1 MISAGSAFAASD
13 AAADVSDADI
23 VAIADVS
30 TSNEENND
38 LNNELT
44 ENNAILKAA
53 DDLNETTLIV
63 ENDTA
68 YQIPKVL
75 EGEAYYHIALFSND
89 SAVVGRTIFVDFDGD
104 ISNVTTSI
112 YGDAIYKI
120 PKVDQPGKYPIKV
133 DFAGDDVYAPSTATA
148 QVELLEVVTEIKPL
162 INITEYPRI
171 AVKENLGYFPFVF
184 IAAVGENETELL
196 GDKLLFVTFDDEYTV
211 ECITDEFGIGAFLI
225 PNNTRAGQ
233 HFINITYESGDGYTG
248 SSFATEIEIY
258 NLETQIIAFKNMSY
272 SRPAVIEGNA
282 LYPILLTTN
291 KTTIPIPLANAT
303 VKVRFNNG
311 DVEEFTTN
319 SLGYINYTIPASAFE
334 GNYSMEIIYDGEDGY
349 EYSEL
354 FANIEVYFI
363 ETQIIA
369 FKNHSYPRPVVVHGD
384 AWYPILLATN
394 TSITI
399 NGTEYNIPIP
409 IANKTISI
417 EFEDYSVELTTNSF
431 GYVNITLP
439 ADTPAG
445 NHTMKIVY
453 DGEDGYTFTAFETT
467 VEVYDVPTKIIALG
481 NASYPRPLV
490 VAGYGYYP
498 IMLVSETN
506 ISLGNETITVPFP
519 LANKK
524 VSVDFLGIVEEF
536 TTDEFGLINLTIA
549 TDVTPGNYT
558 GTFSY
563 DGEADGYIGTDLT
576 VTIEVYDVP
585 TKIYA
590 LDNVAYPA
598 PLVAAGYGLYPIA
611 LTTDTYV
618 NISGKEYLIPIPLG
632 NKTVSVTVDG
642 ETDEFETD
650 EFGIIMLVIDP
661 EVGEG
666 NYTVEISFVPGE
678 DDEGYIG
685 SDFTGNI
692 EIYDIPTEIHALENM
707 SYPRPLVIEGYGYYP
722 IVLTTDILV
731 PIAMNF
737 TLNITDNW
745 TIPVDI
751 NTTIPVHY
759 PLANKTVTVDFDGAV
774 YEFITNDFG
783 LINYIID
790 PEVAPGNYTVTISYA
805 GSDGFAPA
813 DFTTNVEVY
822 DMPTMITAIDGL
834 AYPRALVINDLAFF
848 PLALTTDTYTV
859 INGTEYIIPIPLANK
874 TVLIG
879 LDDGELAEFTTDELG
894 VIIYTLPFEA
904 YTGDHT
910 VVMVYEGDEGY
921 VPSSLNV
928 TVEIFD
934 VDTQIF
940 ALDNMS
946 YPAPLVAAGLAYY
959 PIGLTTDIPIP
970 VVVNYTLNITE
981 NCSIPIVINTTIPV
995 DIPIANKT
1003 VHIFFNGEEEEFTT
1017 NDLGIINYFI
1027 PVDTVAGNYTV
1038 EMIFAG
1044 TDGYRDSKLVTNVE
1058 VYDIPTLITAIDG
1071 LAYPRALVIN
1081 DLAFFPLALT
1091 TDTYTV
1097 INGTEY
1103 IIPIP
1108 LANKTVLIGLDD
1120 GELAEFTT
1128 DELGVIIYT
1137 LPFEAYT
1144 GDHTVVM
1151 VYEGDEGYVPSSLNV
1166 TVEIFDV
1173 DTQIFALDNMSYP
1186 APLVAAGLAY
1196 YPIGLTTDIPIPV
1209 VVNYTLN
1216 ITENC
1221 SIPIVINT
1229 TIPVDIPI
1237 ANKTVHIFFNG
1248 EEEEFTTNDL
1258 GIINYFIPVD
1268 TVAGNYTVEMIF
1280 AGTDGYRDSKLVTN
1294 VEVYDIP
1301 TVITSLGNL
1310 SYPTPVVLE
1319 GLGYYPILLT
1329 TNISFTING
1338 TVIPIPLPL
1347 ANKTL
1352 TVDFNGVS
1360 EELMTNEY
1368 GIAYYVIPTTTTAGN
1383 YTIDIAFAGEEGI
1396 YAPTSLTTDVEIY
1409 DIESVFIAPDN
1420 ITFEAAD
1427 VTSGFAKIPIFLA
1440 TNTTVPIPLINKTV
1454 LVNFNDQFEVYTT
1467 SWLGMVVYTVPEN
1480 TPAGNFT
1487 LSIAFLGQDG
1497 YAASQD
1503 VVQVE
1508 IIGINTEIV
1517 AEPTITVKVKDL
1529 NNTAFNLT
1537 LIDENGNVLANQTI
1551 TIEFNGIVGDYV
1563 TDENGAIS
1571 YALSEVPTAGNYTIV
1586 MNYAGAGNY
1595 TASEAVSTVV
1605 AVKEPLKPSRI
1616 FLRNALYFV
1625 TQNKIVNVTLWDA
1638 DSNPI
1643 VGKKVSIT
1651 MYNST
1656 WSGITDETG
1665 TAHIRVGIGFGVHD
1679 AVVHFDGD
1687 DEYSASNRSGYVRVI
1702 KETPSVMVRGADA
1715 RFKVTDPVKT
1725 VKVYLWDRTSK
1736 PLPVG
1741 SKIVLKI
1748 NGQTYVGFTDSEGI
1762 ARMNIDINKVG
1773 TFNAE
1778 VKYGGNTA
1786 YNAVTRIVKF
1796 VIQ

>member
-921 VPSSLNV
+921 VPSSLNA

-940 ALDNMS
+940 ALDNVS
-946 YPAPLVAAGLAYY
+946 YPAPLVA
-959 PIGLTTDIPIP
+959 
-970 VVVNYTLNITE
+970 E
-981 NCSIPIVINTTIPV
+981 
-995 DIPIANKT
+995 
-1003 VHIFFNGEEEEFTT
+1003 
-1017 NDLGIINYFI
+1017 
-1027 PVDTVAGNYTV
+1027 
-1038 EMIFAG
+1038 
-1044 TDGYRDSKLVTNVE
+1044 
-1058 VYDIPTLITAIDG
+1058 
-1071 LAYPRALVIN
+1071 
-1081 DLAFFPLALT
+1081 
-1091 TDTYTV
+1091 
-1097 INGTEY
+1097 
-1103 IIPIP
+1103 
-1108 LANKTVLIGLDD
+1108 
-1120 GELAEFTT
+1120 
-1128 DELGVIIYT
+1128 
-1137 LPFEAYT
+1137 
-1144 GDHTVVM
+1144 
-1151 VYEGDEGYVPSSLNV
+1151 
-1166 TVEIFDV
+1166 
-1173 DTQIFALDNMSYP
+1173 
-1186 APLVAAGLAY
+1186 GLAY

-1551 TIEFNGIVGDYV
+1551 AIEFNGIVGDYV

>member
-23 VAIADVS
+23 VAIADVG

-112 YGDAIYKI
+112 YGEAIYKI
-120 PKVDQPGKYPIKV
+120 PAVYEQGKYPIKV
-133 DFAGDDVYAPSTATA
+133 DFAGDDVYAPATATA

-184 IAAVGENETELL
+184 TAAVSENETELL
-196 GDKLLFVTFDDEYTV
+196 ANRTIWVQFDDGEAINLT
-211 ECITDEFGIGAFLI
+211 TDEYGIGAFLI
-225 PNNTRAGQ
+225 PNNTLAGQ
-233 HFINITYESGDGYTG
+233 HFINITYKSGEGYTG

-282 LYPILLTTN
+282 LYPILLTTYN
-291 KTTIPIPLANAT
+291 TTIPIPLANAT

-319 SLGYINYTIPASAFE
+319 SIGYINYTIPASAFE
-334 GNYSMEIIYDGEDGY
+334 GNYSMEIIYEGEDGY

-467 VEVYDVPTKIIALG
+467 VEVYDVPTEIIALG
-481 NASYPRPLV
+481 NISYPRPLV
-490 VAGYGYYP
+490 SEGYGYYP

-506 ISLGNETITVPFP
+506 ITIGNETITIPFP
-519 LANKK
+519 LANKT
-524 VSVDFLGIVEEF
+524 VSVDFLGIVENF
-536 TTDEFGLINLTIA
+536 TTDAFGLINLTIP

-585 TKIYA
+585 TQIFA
-590 LDNVAYPA
+590 LDNV
-598 PLVAAGYGLYPIA
+598 
-611 LTTDTYV
+611 
-618 NISGKEYLIPIPLG
+618 
-632 NKTVSVTVDG
+632 
-642 ETDEFETD
+642 
-650 EFGIIMLVIDP
+650 
-661 EVGEG
+661 
-666 NYTVEISFVPGE
+666 
-678 DDEGYIG
+678 
-685 SDFTGNI
+685 
-692 EIYDIPTEIHALENM
+692 
-707 SYPRPLVIEGYGYYP
+707 SYPRPVVIEGYGYYP
-722 IVLTTDILV
+722 IALTTDLGFDIYNVTIPIDIPLANRTIYVQFDNRDIVELTTNEFGIANYTIPKDAIAGNHTIWMLYDGEDGYNYVNVTTNVELYDVPTQIFALDNVSYPRPVVVEGYGYYPIGLTTDIPV
-731 PIAMNF
+731 PIYVNY
-737 TLNITDNW
+737 TLNITENCS
-745 TIPVDI
+745 IPIFI
-751 NTTIPVHY
+751 NTTIPVDI
-759 PLANKTVTVDFDGAV
+759 PLANKTVYVIFNGEEDVFT
-774 YEFITNDFG
+774 TNDLG
-783 LINYIID
+783 IINYIIPVD
-790 PEVAPGNYTVTISYA
+790 TVAGNYTVEMMFA
-805 GSDGFAPA
+805 GA
-813 DFTTNVEVY
+813 DEGYIDSKLVTNVEVY
-822 DMPTMITAIDGL
+822 DVPTRITAIDEL

-848 PLALTTDTYTV
+848 PLALTTDTYV
-859 INGTEYIIPIPLANK
+859 SINGTEYLIPIPLANK

-904 YTGDHT
+904 YTGNHT

-970 VVVNYTLNITE
+970 VVVNYTLNITD
-981 NCSIPIVINTTIPV
+981 NWTIPIVINTTIPV

-1017 NDLGIINYFI
+1017 NALGIINYI
-1027 PVDTVAGNYTV
+1027 
-1038 EMIFAG
+1038 
-1044 TDGYRDSKLVTNVE
+1044 
-1058 VYDIPTLITAIDG
+1058 
-1071 LAYPRALVIN
+1071 
-1081 DLAFFPLALT
+1081 
-1091 TDTYTV
+1091 
-1097 INGTEY
+1097 
-1103 IIPIP
+1103 
-1108 LANKTVLIGLDD
+1108 
-1120 GELAEFTT
+1120 
-1128 DELGVIIYT
+1128 
-1137 LPFEAYT
+1137 
-1144 GDHTVVM
+1144 
-1151 VYEGDEGYVPSSLNV
+1151 
-1166 TVEIFDV
+1166 
-1173 DTQIFALDNMSYP
+1173 
-1186 APLVAAGLAY
+1186 
-1196 YPIGLTTDIPIPV
+1196 
-1209 VVNYTLN
+1209 
-1216 ITENC
+1216 
-1221 SIPIVINT
+1221 
-1229 TIPVDIPI
+1229 
-1237 ANKTVHIFFNG
+1237 
-1248 EEEEFTTNDL
+1248 
-1258 GIINYFIPVD
+1258 IPVD

-1396 YAPTSLTTDVEIY
+1396 YAPTGLTTDVEIY
-1409 DIESVFIAPDN
+1409 DLATEFIAPDN

-1454 LVNFNDQFEVYTT
+1454 LVNFDDKFEVYTT
-1467 SWLGMVVYTVPEN
+1467 SWLGMISYAVPEN

-1503 VVQVE
+1503 VVLVE

-1551 TIEFNGIVGDYV
+1551 AIEFNGIVGDYV

-1571 YALSEVPTAGNYTIV
+1571 YGLSEVPAGNHTIV

-1605 AVKEPLKPSRI
+1605 AVKEQQPTKI

-1638 DSNPI
+1638 NNNPI

-1687 DEYSASNRSGYVRVI
+1687 DDYSASNRSGYVRVI

>member
-13 AAADVSDADI
+13 AAADVSDADLL
-23 VAIADVS
+23 AIADVS
-30 TSNEENND
+30 TSNEENSD

-44 ENNAILKAA
+44 ENNAILNAA

-89 SAVVGRTIFVDFDGD
+89 SAVAGRTISVDFDGD

-112 YGDAIYKI
+112 YGEAIYKI
-120 PKVDQPGKYPIKV
+120 PAVYQPGKYPIKV
-133 DFAGDDVYAPSTATA
+133 DFAGDDVYAASTATA

-171 AVKENLGYFPFVF
+171 AVKENLGYFPFEF
-184 IAAVGENETELL
+184 IAAVSENETELL

-211 ECITDEFGIGAFLI
+211 ECITDEYGIGAFLI

-233 HFINITYESGDGYTG
+233 HFINITYESGEGYAA

-282 LYPILLTTN
+282 LYPILLTTCN
-291 KTTIPIPLANAT
+291 TTIPIPLANKT
-303 VKVRFNNG
+303 VKVKFG
-311 DVEEFTTN
+311 KDDAEEFTTN
-319 SLGYINYTIPASAFE
+319 SLGYINYTIPASAFD
-334 GNYSMEIIYDGEDGY
+334 GNYSMQIIYEGEDGY
-349 EYSEL
+349 EYSEF

-399 NGTEYNIPIP
+399 DENTTIPIPIP
-409 IANKTISI
+409 IANKTII
-417 EFEDYSVELTTNSF
+417 VDFEDYAAEFTTNDF
-431 GYVNITLP
+431 GYVNFTLP
-439 ADTPAG
+439 ANTPAG
-445 NHTMKIVY
+445 NHTIVILY
-453 DGEDGYTFTAFETT
+453 PGEDGYTSSAFETT
-467 VEVYDVPTKIIALG
+467 VEVYDVPTEIIALG

-519 LANKK
+519 LANKT

-563 DGEADGYIGTDLT
+563 DGKDDGFIGTDLT
-576 VTIEVYDVP
+576 VTVEVYDVP

-632 NKTVSVTVDG
+632 NKNVNVTVDG
-642 ETDEFETD
+642 ETVEFETD
-650 EFGIIMLVIDP
+650 EFGIIMLTIDP

-692 EIYDIPTEIHALENM
+692 EIYEIPTEIHALENM

-759 PLANKTVTVDFDGAV
+759 PLANKNVTVDFDGAV
-774 YEFITNDFG
+774 YEFITDDFG

-813 DFTTNVEVY
+813 DFTTTVEIY
-822 DMPTMITAIDGL
+822 DMPTRITAIDEL

-910 VVMVYEGDEGY
+910 VVMVYEGGEGY

-970 VVVNYTLNITE
+970 IVVNYTLNITD
-981 NCSIPIVINTTIPV
+981 NWTIPIVINTTIPV

-1017 NDLGIINYFI
+1017 NALGIINYVI
-1027 PVDTVAGNYTV
+1027 P
-1038 EMIFAG
+1038 
-1044 TDGYRDSKLVTNVE
+1044 
-1058 VYDIPTLITAIDG
+1058 
-1071 LAYPRALVIN
+1071 
-1081 DLAFFPLALT
+1081 
-1091 TDTYTV
+1091 
-1097 INGTEY
+1097 
-1103 IIPIP
+1103 
-1108 LANKTVLIGLDD
+1108 AN
-1120 GELAEFTT
+1120 
-1128 DELGVIIYT
+1128 
-1137 LPFEAYT
+1137 
-1144 GDHTVVM
+1144 
-1151 VYEGDEGYVPSSLNV
+1151 
-1166 TVEIFDV
+1166 
-1173 DTQIFALDNMSYP
+1173 
-1186 APLVAAGLAY
+1186 
-1196 YPIGLTTDIPIPV
+1196 
-1209 VVNYTLN
+1209 
-1216 ITENC
+1216 
-1221 SIPIVINT
+1221 
-1229 TIPVDIPI
+1229 
-1237 ANKTVHIFFNG
+1237 
-1248 EEEEFTTNDL
+1248 
-1258 GIINYFIPVD
+1258 

-1396 YAPTSLTTDVEIY
+1396 YAPASLTTDVEIY

-1487 LSIAFLGQDG
+1487 LSMAFLGQDG
-1497 YAASQD
+1497 YAATQG
-1503 VVQVE
+1503 VIEVE
-1508 IIGINTEIV
+1508 ITGINTEIV

-1551 TIEFNGIVGDYV
+1551 AIEFNGIVGDYV

-1571 YALSEVPTAGNYTIV
+1571 YALSEVPAGNHTIV
-1586 MNYAGAGNY
+1586 MNYPGAGNY
-1595 TASEAVSTVV
+1595 TASKAVSTVV
-1605 AVKEPLKPSRI
+1605 AVKEQQPTKI

-1625 TQNKIVNVTLWDA
+1625 TQNKIVNVTLWDTNN
-1638 DSNPI
+1638 NPI

-1687 DEYSASNRSGYVRVI
+1687 DDYSASNRSGYVRVI

-1736 PLPVG
+1736 PLPVD

-1762 ARMNIDINKVG
+1762 ARMNININKVG